1 MFRSLALAAACV
13 AALSG
18 ASASLAQTPMS
29 PAQAEARLQYLYDI
43 AVRVPSRTIE
53 EVDRDPQRHP
63 VDILTFA
70 GIAPGQKIADVR
82 PGAGYFTRLFAQVSA
97 SEEGDGQVYAFIP
110 NRTMERDN
118 PLIQPLVDGYR
129 NVHRI
134 NGNLDDET
142 FAFPTPLDVVF
153 MSQEYHDFTIP
164 RFGVDVAKMNARV
177 FEALKPGGLFV
188 VIDHQAA
195 PGTGISVAGTL
206 HRIEGAELR
215 RQVEAAGF
223 VFDGETAVLANP
235 ADDHSINVF
244 DAAIRGRT
252 DQFVYRFR
260 KPG

>member
-1 MFRSLALAAACV
+1 MVRSFGLVAACV
-13 AALSG
+13 AALSC
-18 ASASLAQTPMS
+18 AAVPVLAQTAPPS
-29 PAQAEARLQYLYDI
+29 AEQLQYHYDI

-82 PGAGYFTRLFAQVSA
+82 PGSGYFTRLFAQVSA
-97 SEEGDGQVYAFIP
+97 SDEGDGQVYAFIP

-177 FEALKPGGLFV
+177 FAALKPGGVFV

-195 PGTGISVAGTL
+195 AGTGISVAGTL

>member
-18 ASASLAQTPMS
+18 ASPSMAQTAPPS
-29 PAQAEARLQYLYDI
+29 AERLQYHYDI

-63 VDILTFA
+63 IDILTFA

-97 SEEGDGQVYAFIP
+97 SDEGDGQVYAFIP

-129 NVHRI
+129 NIHRI

-164 RFGVDVAKMNARV
+164 RFGVDVTKMNARV
-177 FEALKPGGLFV
+177 FAALKPGGVFV

-195 PGTGISVAGTL
+195 PGSGISVAGTL